1 MAALVIKHLPAE
13 LHERLKREAKLN
25 RRSMTQE
32 ALIILEHGP
41 AQTRIQPIRQVEPF
55 RGRFPLTEN
64 FVNEAKKW
72 GRK

>member
-32 ALIILEHGP
+32 AVHILENGL
-41 AQTRIQPIRQVEPF
+41 AQRCVPPIPKVKPF
-55 RGRFPLTEN
+55 KGRFPLTED
-64 FVNEAKKW
+64 FVNEAKRW